1 MLSKGSNPNK
11 YRRIFDMKTYKD
23 EEYQEAYT
31 LLNLLQDLFNRINI
45 LIEYITT
52 VFFPNFPKD

>member
-1 MLSKGSNPNK
+1 
-11 YRRIFDMKTYKD
+11 MKPLDDSQY
-23 EEYQEAYT
+23 EENYT
-31 LLNLLQDLFNRINI
+31 LLNLLQDLFNRLNI